1 MENTFWTALI
11 SSSVA
16 AIVTSIG
23 IYAICR
29 FEDWGRKNTTYLIV
43 LSQHLFVIKILKNQ
57 NIKLAL

>member
-29 FEDWGRKNTTYLIV
+29 FEDWGRKNTTYFMCFAAGVLI
-43 LSQHLFVIKILKNQ
+43 SASFFAYNP
-57 NIKLAL
+57 